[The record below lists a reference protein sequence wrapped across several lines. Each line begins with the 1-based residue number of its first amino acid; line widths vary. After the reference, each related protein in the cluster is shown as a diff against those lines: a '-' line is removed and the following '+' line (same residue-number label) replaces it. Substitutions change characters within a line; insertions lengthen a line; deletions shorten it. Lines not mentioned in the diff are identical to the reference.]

1 MADLTR
7 IENRGIIDPMAEE
20 KETRGEDN
28 PTETSQPL
36 QALKLADKKRRP
48 RRRATDP
55 TLVEASAAR
64 VKARKAAHLMITKGM
79 SKSEAMRKAG
89 YSEGT
94 IKSGNHV
101 ALRSEFQR
109 LLNEALP
116 ASEVIDAI
124 KRGIRSEVVRE
135 FLDPKTGQV
144 VEGKPQS
151 DYHASVKFCE
161 LYAKS
166 FGIIARQD
174 EIKVTHEVRL
184 ADEIAAARERAKL
197 AAVTVD
203 ATPLDVVVGGS
214 DTTTNSGN

>member
-1 MADLTR
+1 LTEWQ
-7 IENRGIIDPMAEE
+7 ICDIMHLMAEE
-20 KETRGEDN
+20 KKETTVENNN
-28 PTETSQPL
+28 PTISQPL
-36 QALKLADKKRRP
+36 QALQMADKKRRP

-64 VKARKAAHLMITKGM
+64 VKARKAAHLMITKGL
-79 SKSEAMRKAG
+79 SKSEAMRRAG

-116 ASEVIDAI
+116 AGEVIDAI
-124 KRGIRSEVVRE
+124 RRGIKSEVVKE
-135 FLDPKTGQV
+135 FLDPKSGQV
-144 VEGKPQS
+144 VEGKPQR

-174 EIKVTHEVRL
+174 ELKVTHEVRL

-197 AAVTVD
+197 ASVTVD
-203 ATPLDVVVGGS
+203 ATPLPIVVGEG
-214 DTTTNSGN
+214 DTTTNGRS